1 MAETEELRNLDNYH
15 RAFSVTPSD
24 SSDLA
29 VSADALFV
37 GGAGDVQVDTV
48 NGDNVTFTGLS
59 AGQVLP
65 VKVARVY
72 STNTTATE
80 IIGLVT

>member
-1 MAETEELRNLDNYH
+1 MAETEELRELDNYH
-15 RAFSVTPSD
+15 RAFTVTPSD
-24 SSDLA
+24 TTDLP
-29 VSADALFV
+29 VHADALYI

-48 NGDNVTFTGLS
+48 NGETVTFAGLS

-72 STNTTATE
+72 STSTTATS
-80 IIGLVT
+80 IIGMVT